1 MVWPGRTARPTPA
14 CSALAALS
22 SSPYSGYERAETS
35 FATEDPATCWLAPEK
50 ETEMKAPLPAVS
62 QETAGNPDVPFGQG
76 LAGHVTGFL
85 LPLFKT
91 NRRLMRWFL
100 PMAVLGVF
108 LVYELVAALWVHN
121 RIGYSYHVV
130 AEILFLATLGP
141 AVAFFFARLLDQWLD
156 ERDTSDWQAQLL
168 ASARANEK
176 ISRKLNDEAL
186 QAIFSAGLVIDSLKD
201 FNPELPTELRA
212 QAEGATVA
220 LRGLN
225 QRLYAYLRQASD
237 GSTIRNRR

>member
-1 MVWPGRTARPTPA
+1 MKTPL
-14 CSALAALS
+14 SALAQ
-22 SSPYSGYERAETS
+22 
-35 FATEDPATCWLAPEK
+35 
-50 ETEMKAPLPAVS
+50 EMAGKSDAPLP
-62 QETAGNPDVPFGQG
+62 QG
-76 LAGHVTGFL
+76 LAGHVSSFL
-85 LPLFKT
+85 LPLFKA
-91 NRRLMRWFL
+91 NRHLMRWFL
-100 PMAVLGVF
+100 PVGVLS
-108 LVYELVAALWVHN
+108 LILIYELVAALWLHD
-121 RIGYSYHVV
+121 RIGYSYHVI
-130 AEILFLATLGP
+130 AEILFLAMLGP
-141 AVAFFFARLLDQWLD
+141 TMAFFFARLIDQWLD

-201 FNPELPTELRA
+201 FNPELPTELRE

-237 GSTIRNRR
+237 GSTIRNRG